1 MDFLEKLKSAAGDG
15 MEICDPVFEEKELIK
30 QYQEAHIFVYPS
42 KAKKG
47 ETFGLAVLEAMR
59 CGCVPLVSSL
69 QCFEDF
75 ITHGENGVRVE
86 TQEILGK
93 NGLVEALNNLL
104 IDPEIEQLSKRAV
117 ITAQKYETD
126 LVATQFLE
134 DFEEL
139 MSK

>member
-1 MDFLEKLKSAAGDG
+1 
-15 MEICDPVFEEKELIK
+15 
-30 QYQEAHIFVYPS
+30 
-42 KAKKG
+42 
-47 ETFGLAVLEAMR
+47 MR

-86 TQEILGK
+86 NQEILGK

-104 IDPEIEQLSKRAV
+104 IDPEIELLSKRAV
-117 ITAQKYETD
+117 ITAQRYETD
-126 LVATQFLE
+126 LVAAEFLE